1 MKQLTFCVVLGLLW
15 STAVWGGELY
25 GTITEGGKAL
35 KEVKVEVQ
43 APSKPSAVT
52 DAFGAYRLFVPEQGK
67 FKPTVD
73 YGGQTPSLDVFSY
86 DRSVRYDL
94 LLEKKGAGYAVRRK

>member
-1 MKQLTFCVVLGLLW
+1 
-15 STAVWGGELY
+15 
-25 GTITEGGKAL
+25 
-35 KEVKVEVQ
+35 
-43 APSKPSAVT
+43 
-52 DAFGAYRLFVPEQGK
+52 VPEQGK
-67 FKPTVD
+67 FKLTVD